1 MENRCIKGSSAILL
15 IFRHLLEKHDLGE
28 QIFRDRNRN
37 MVCCR
42 ERSYNLDEPTKPL
55 QTELLPVLDD
65 FDEY

>member
-1 MENRCIKGSSAILL
+1 M
-15 IFRHLLEKHDLGE
+15 IFKVV
-28 QIFRDRNRN
+28 FRDRDRN

>member
-1 MENRCIKGSSAILL
+1 
-15 IFRHLLEKHDLGE
+15 
-28 QIFRDRNRN
+28 

-42 ERSYNLDEPTKPL
+42 KRSYNLDEPTKPL